1 MNRFLF
7 YILQTNMIIERIRI
21 YLGEKS
27 MKMVKKC
34 ASKALKMYELIKMH
48 LGNTRYKAS
57 RNLSHLV

>member
-7 YILQTNMIIERIRI
+7 YILQTNVIIERIRI

-34 ASKALKMYELIKMH
+34 ASKALKMYVLIKNVFGKH
-48 LGNTRYKAS
+48 EI
-57 RNLSHLV
+57 